1 MIDRI
6 RKPVEAEFLQFRQE
20 MVSAFSSDNQIL
32 SHVSAYISQ
41 SQGKQF
47 RPIFLLLSAAIA
59 GGVSAH
65 SITMAAALEMLHT
78 ASLLHDDVV
87 DEADQRRARRSINAA
102 WDNKTAILSGDFY
115 LSKVIAL
122 VASTGDCRLMQGL
135 AETGLSLSDG
145 ELVQLAH
152 AGRLD
157 TDEPTYFD
165 IIGKKTASMFGF
177 SAYAGA
183 LTGGADEKTASLLK
197 QYGEYLGCIFQIRDD
212 IFDYFESSEVGKPVG
227 ADLREGKLTLPL
239 IYALK
244 SPVFSAPLRKLL
256 SGLNDM
262 VPEQVKEVCRLVV
275 ESGGVEYATR
285 KMQEI
290 KVKALELLHH
300 FTDSPYRQSL
310 ALCLDYAM
318 DRHH

>member
-6 RKPVEAEFLQFRQE
+6 RKPIEAEFSQFRQE

-32 SHVSAYISQ
+32 SLVSAYLSQ

-59 GGVSAH
+59 GGVRPASV
-65 SITMAAALEMLHT
+65 TMAVALEMLHT

-87 DEADQRRARRSINAA
+87 DEANERRSRRSVNAA

-122 VASTGDCRLMQGL
+122 VASTGDCRLVELL
-135 AETGLSLSDG
+135 AQTGQSLSDG
-145 ELVQLAH
+145 ELVQLSH

-183 LTGGADEKTASLLK
+183 LTAGADEKTASLLK
-197 QYGEYLGCIFQIRDD
+197 QFGENLGLIFQIKDD

-244 SPVFSAPLRKLL
+244 SPVSSASLRKLSARL
-256 SGLNDM
+256 TDLGPD
-262 VPEQVKEVCRLVV
+262 EIKEVCRLVV
-275 ESGGVEYATR
+275 EGGGVEYATR

-290 KVKALELLHH
+290 KVGALELLQQ
-300 FTDSPYRQSL
+300 FPESAYRQSL